1 MNITYIVGSFPKL
14 SETFVL
20 SQITG
25 LIDMG
30 HEVNI
35 IAAHPS
41 GEEIV
46 HDDVEEYGLLEKT
59 TYLKGSSLKPG
70 FEISAE
76 LLDTLLFADIIHAHF
91 AAWSAEIAMALSR
104 MTQIPYIFTA
114 HAYDIFTSPDIERL
128 KSLSQ
133 SASRIITITE
143 FNKNYI
149 LEMIGNAYTDKI
161 EIIRC
166 GIDTEKFF
174 PEKRE
179 GCGTV
184 TILTAGR
191 LIEKKGIRFA
201 IEAFSQ
207 LSNKKHLELRIIG
220 SGPMKEKLQSLAE
233 ELNLQNKIKLLG
245 DQPQSVMV
253 NEMKR
258 ADIFLLPCVAAENGD
273 MEGLPVVLLEA
284 QAMEL
289 PVVSSIHTGIP
300 EGIIDGETGFL
311 TPEKD
316 VSAVAEKL
324 EMLINNPSL
333 RLEMG
338 QRGRKHIEERFNAKN
353 EIEKVEKLMRD
364 LKSKVNISGIF
375 AERREAV
382 RSMVHGM
389 VSELVF
395 QKDEK
400 IKQKDE
406 KIKQKDDRRMRKSNR
421 RMRKSNRRMRKS
433 NRRMRKSN
441 RRMRL

>member
-1 MNITYIVGSFPKL
+1 M

-35 IAAHPS
+35 IAARPS

-46 HDDVEEYGLLEKT
+46 HDDVEKYGFLKKT

-70 FEISAE
+70 FEISTE
-76 LLDTLLFADIIHAHF
+76 LLDTLLFTDIIHAHF
-91 AAWSAEIAMALSR
+91 AAWPADIAMSLSM
-104 MTQIPYIFTA
+104 MTQIPFIFTA
-114 HAYDIFTSPDIERL
+114 HAYDIFINPDIERL
-128 KSLSQ
+128 RSLSQ
-133 SASRIITITE
+133 NASRIITVTE

-149 LEMIGNAYTDKI
+149 LEMIGDAYTDKI
-161 EIIRC
+161 ETIRC

-179 GCGTV
+179 GSDTV
-184 TILTAGR
+184 TILTVGR
-191 LIEKKGIRFA
+191 LVEKKGIRFA

-220 SGPMKEKLQSLAE
+220 NGPMKEELQRLAE
-233 ELNLQNKIKLLG
+233 ELNLQDKIKLLG
-245 DQPQSVMV
+245 EQPQSVV
-253 NEMKR
+253 ANEMKH
-258 ADIFLLPCVAAENGD
+258 ADIFLLPCVTAENGD

-300 EGIIDGETGFL
+300 EGIIDGKTGFL

-338 QRGRKHIEERFNAKN
+338 QRGRKHIEEQFNTKN
-353 EIEKVEKLMRD
+353 EIENVEKLMRD
-364 LKSKVNISGIF
+364 LKSKADTSSISVKKQ
-375 AERREAV
+375 EV
-382 RSMVHGM
+382 LRSMVHGV

-400 IKQKDE
+400 LKQKDE
-406 KIKQKDDRRMRKSNR
+406 KLKQKDEKLKQKDEAINSLLNTWSWKITKPLRKAAEWLNT
-421 RMRKSNRRMRKS
+421 
-433 NRRMRKSN
+433 
-441 RRMRL
+441 

>member
-1 MNITYIVGSFPKL
+1 MNITYIVGSFPRL

-35 IAAHPS
+35 IAARPS

-46 HDDVEEYGLLEKT
+46 HDDVKEYGLLEKT
-59 TYLKGSSLKPG
+59 TYVKGSSLKPG
-70 FEISAE
+70 FEISTE
-76 LLDTLLFADIIHAHF
+76 LLDTLLFTDIIHAHF
-91 AAWSAEIAMALSR
+91 AAWPAEIGMALSR
-104 MTQIPYIFTA
+104 MTQIPFIFTA
-114 HAYDIFTSPDIERL
+114 HAYDIFINPNIERL

-133 SASRIITITE
+133 NASRIITVTE

-166 GIDTEKFF
+166 GIDTEKFL

-179 GCGTV
+179 GGDTV

-191 LIEKKGIRFA
+191 LVEKKGIRFA

-245 DQPQSVMV
+245 EQPQSVVV
-253 NEMKR
+253 NEMKG
-258 ADIFLLPCVAAENGD
+258 ADIFLLPCVTAENGD

-300 EGIIDGETGFL
+300 EGIIDEKTGFL
-311 TPEKD
+311 IPEKD
-316 VSAVAEKL
+316 VSGIAEKL

-364 LKSKVNISGIF
+364 LKSKVNISGIS
-375 AERREAV
+375 AEKQEAL
-382 RSMVHGM
+382 RSMAHG
-389 VSELVF
+389 VISELVF

-400 IKQKDE
+400 LKQKDE
-406 KIKQKDDRRMRKSNR
+406 AINSLLNTWSWRITKPLRKVAEWLH
-421 RMRKSNRRMRKS
+421 K
-433 NRRMRKSN
+433 
-441 RRMRL
+441 